1 VTLFTSNFIQPRNH
15 LSMLTLLSSHRRLS
29 HANTHESQVVAS
41 LTPAELQQ
49 MPFPLFARLIADLLQ
64 SLGYEEVSFMKPMH
78 LRGKGRN
85 AHGGYDIRA
94 FQSSK
99 LSRSMVIAQLK
110 QYRRPL
116 PRLGVDEL
124 RGTMV
129 RVGASH
135 GLLITSGMVSPSA
148 REAVQTGQHIAP
160 VRLIDGI
167 ELASLL
173 AEQGTARPPHRA
185 FAPTAS
191 LPPRPS
197 VRHCVPACDENSLS
211 VRIDVNLVSGKSA
224 RPRW

>member
-1 VTLFTSNFIQPRNH
+1 
-15 LSMLTLLSSHRRLS
+15 MLTSFSSHSPQRRFATSHVHLS
-29 HANTHESQVVAS
+29 HANRSKSQIVDS

-49 MPFPLFARLIADLLQ
+49 MPFPLFARMVADLLQ

-94 FQSSK
+94 FLSSK

-135 GLLITSGMVSPSA
+135 GLLITSGTVSPSA
-148 REAVQTGQHIAP
+148 REAVQAGQHIAP
-160 VRLIDGI
+160 VRLIDGT
-167 ELASLL
+167 ELARLL
-173 AEQGTARPPHRA
+173 AEQGTARSPHRA
-185 FAPTAS
+185 PAPTSS
-191 LPPRPS
+191 LPPRKSAKP
-197 VRHCVPACDENSLS
+197 CDQACDGNSLA
-211 VRIDVNLVSGKSA
+211 VRIDVTLVPGEPA